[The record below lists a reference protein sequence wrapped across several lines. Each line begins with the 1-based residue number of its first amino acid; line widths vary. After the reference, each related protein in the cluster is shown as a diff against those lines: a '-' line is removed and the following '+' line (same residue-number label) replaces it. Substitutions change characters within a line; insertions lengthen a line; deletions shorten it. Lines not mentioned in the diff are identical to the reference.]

1 MLRQNANKLVLC
13 CLLAVVLAVS
23 IVLPSVLNN
32 TNVAIADSSTTSY
45 YSGSYYNS
53 IDTSLRNTSLRG
65 ESLRGDK
72 FRKELA
78 ELITTTHTNYT
89 SYAGLANAY
98 KTTDA
103 VPNKSGYITWFYT
116 GTEVKFSG
124 FGGSGGQTNREH
136 VWPKDGGSAFSET
149 SECGSDAHHLRPT
162 ECNLN
167 STRGSKSFGEV
178 EQSTQNVVN
187 QNKSASYGDGTAD
200 SLCYTSGSFFYP
212 AAGYRGATA
221 RILMYVQTR
230 WGNKFNLQFVD
241 GAGHSKTIGDFKTLM
256 KWHLEELPTQ
266 EEINRNQAV
275 YEIQGNR
282 NPFIDHPE
290 YAAYIYSEAGSYYAN
305 NGTTMANEVN
315 ALLAN
320 NNPYGGQT
328 NVEPTKLTL
337 DDYSCTL
344 EVGQSRALTL
354 GVVPAN
360 GNKSVTWESK
370 NNSVATVDQNGKI
383 TAVSTGT
390 ATIAAVSNV
399 NAKVAAYCVVTVVKP
414 RSVVMVEVD
423 GAPTKT
429 VYNAGDKFDPTG
441 LTVTVLFDS
450 GDVETVP
457 LADCKWTDGNTLEET
472 LSAGTTTVKCSY
484 KGVTSD
490 DIVSG
495 ITVNK
500 VVAAQKTITITV
512 GSFGNAGYNWQ
523 NWTAGDVSG
532 FAYLYT
538 SGGKMQFNRK
548 KGTAYLYNET
558 ALSGGIKSITM
569 KGNGEWQLLTNNVAY
584 PQQTGYASGG
594 TDCGNLTLTASGVT
608 WTLDGSNEYFAL
620 NLISTGAA
628 YPTEIVI
635 TYGNAAEECEHVAG
649 EWETEKAAT
658 CAADGSRVQKC
669 TKCGTVLKRET
680 LPKVAHI
687 AGEWTE
693 TAQPTCSA
701 TGTKVQKCTQC
712 GTVLKTETVDKIA
725 HSLVHHE
732 AKAATCSAVGY
743 EAYDECE
750 NCDYTT
756 YREIARLAHTE
767 GEWQVTE
774 STCTTDGRRVQ
785 RCSVCNEVLHSET
798 IAATGHAYGE
808 WTVRTEPTATT
819 DGLKERRC
827 EHCDD
832 VQTEVVPATGSD
844 KPDPIDPNPDKPGD
858 DKPDTDKP
866 GDDKNSGGMTIS
878 CNSVITSSAAILLA
892 AAVVP
897 VAIAVKRKRD

>member
-13 CLLAVVLAVS
+13 CMLAVVLAVS
-23 IVLPSVLNN
+23 VVLPSVTSNS
-32 TNVAIADSSTTSY
+32 NVAIADSSTTSY
-45 YSGSYYNS
+45 YSGNYYNS
-53 IDTSLRNTSLRG
+53 IDTSLR
-65 ESLRGDK
+65 GDD
-72 FRKELA
+72 FRDKLA
-78 ELITTTHTNYT
+78 NLITTTHTTYT
-89 SYAGLANAY
+89 VYNGGSSLALNNVFD
-98 KTTDA
+98 KTDKN
-103 VPNKSGYITWFYT
+103 PNGSGMVLFYT
-116 GTEVKFSG
+116 GTVVSSFSS
-124 FGGSGGQTNREH
+124 SGANREH
-136 VWPKDGGSAFSET
+136 VWPKNGGKAFSAE
-149 SECGSDAHHLRPT
+149 SECGSDAHHLRPCDQT
-162 ECNLN
+162 LN
-167 STRGSKSFGEV
+167 SSRGSLSYGEV
-178 EQSTQNVVN
+178 TDSVVKQGGST
-187 QNKSASYGDGTAD
+187 SYGN
-200 SLCYTSGSFFYP
+200 LCYRSGSFFYP
-212 AAGYRGATA
+212 GEGYRGATA

-256 KWHLEELPTQ
+256 KWHLEEPPTQ

-328 NVEPTKLTL
+328 NVEPIKLTL
-337 DDYSCTL
+337 DEYSCTL

-354 GVVPAN
+354 GVVPTN

-390 ATIAAVSNV
+390 ATIAAVSKV

-414 RSVVMVEVD
+414 RSVEMVEVD
-423 GAPTKT
+423 GTPTKT

-457 LADCKWTDGNTLEET
+457 LADCKWTDGNTLEEK

-490 DIVSG
+490 NIVSG

-500 VVAAQKTITITV
+500 VVAAQKTITITRSSFDAS
-512 GSFGNAGYNWQ
+512 GSYEWHG
-523 NWTAGDVSG
+523 WTADGISG
-532 FAYLYT
+532 VGFIYAGTKDCLQMNSGKDGETFINT
-538 SGGKMQFNRK
+538 SQ
-548 KGTAYLYNET
+548 LV
-558 ALSGGIKSITM
+558 GGIKSVTLKLNTNKT
-569 KGNGEWQLLTNNVAY
+569 KGNKQFTLFTSTKAFS
-584 PQQTGYASGG
+584 QTSSFDGSHGVQTTSGG
-594 TDCGNLTLTASGVT
+594 SVTWEINGDDTFFALQYTDSGVVYIESIT
-608 WTLDGSNEYFAL
+608 
-620 NLISTGAA
+620 
-628 YPTEIVI
+628 I

-649 EWETEKAAT
+649 EGKTEKAAT
-658 CAADGSRVQKC
+658 CAA
-669 TKCGTVLKRET
+669 
-680 LPKVAHI
+680 
-687 AGEWTE
+687 
-693 TAQPTCSA
+693 
-701 TGTKVQKCTQC
+701 
-712 GTVLKTETVDKIA
+712 
-725 HSLVHHE
+725 
-732 AKAATCSAVGY
+732 
-743 EAYDECE
+743 
-750 NCDYTT
+750 
-756 YREIARLAHTE
+756 
-767 GEWQVTE
+767 
-774 STCTTDGRRVQ
+774 DGRRVQ

-808 WTVRTEPTATT
+808 WTVRTEPTETT

-844 KPDPIDPNPDKPGD
+844 KPDPIDPNP

>member
-13 CLLAVVLAVS
+13 CMLAVVLAVS
-23 IVLPSVLNN
+23 VVLPSVTNSS
-32 TNVAIADSSTTSY
+32 NVAIADSSTTSY
-45 YSGSYYNS
+45 YSGNYYNS
-53 IDTSLRNTSLRG
+53 IDTSLR
-65 ESLRGDK
+65 GDD
-72 FRKELA
+72 FRDKLA
-78 ELITTTHTNYT
+78 NLITTTHTTYT
-89 SYAGLANAY
+89 VYNGGSSLALNNVFD
-98 KTTDA
+98 KTDKN
-103 VPNKSGYITWFYT
+103 PNGSGMVLFYT
-116 GTEVKFSG
+116 GTVVSSFSS
-124 FGGSGGQTNREH
+124 SGANREH
-136 VWPKDGGSAFSET
+136 VWPKNGGKAFSAE
-149 SECGSDAHHLRPT
+149 SECGSDAHHLRPCDQT
-162 ECNLN
+162 LN
-167 STRGSKSFGEV
+167 SSRGSLSYGEV
-178 EQSTQNVVN
+178 TDSVVKQGGST
-187 QNKSASYGDGTAD
+187 SYGN
-200 SLCYTSGSFFYP
+200 LCYRSGSFFYP
-212 AAGYRGATA
+212 GEGYRGATA

-241 GAGHSKTIGDFKTLM
+241 GAGHSKTIGDFRTLM

-337 DDYSCTL
+337 DEYSCTL

-390 ATIAAVSNV
+390 ATIAAVSKV
-399 NAKVAAYCVVTVVKP
+399 NANVAAYCVVTVVKP
-414 RSVVMVEVD
+414 RSVEMVEVD
-423 GAPTKT
+423 GTPTKT

-450 GDVETVP
+450 GDVEAVP

-490 DIVSG
+490 NIVSG

-500 VVAAQKTITITV
+500 VVAAQKTITITRSSFDAS
-512 GSFGNAGYNWQ
+512 GSYEWHG
-523 NWTAGDVSG
+523 WTADGISG
-532 FAYLYT
+532 VGFIYAGTKDCLQMNSGKGGETFINT
-538 SGGKMQFNRK
+538 SQ
-548 KGTAYLYNET
+548 LV
-558 ALSGGIKSITM
+558 GGIKSVTLKLNTSKT
-569 KGNGEWQLLTNNVAY
+569 KGNKQFTLFTSTKAFS
-584 PQQTGYASGG
+584 QTSSFDGSHGVQTTSGG
-594 TDCGNLTLTASGVT
+594 SVTWEINGDDTFFALQYTDSGVVYIESIT
-608 WTLDGSNEYFAL
+608 
-620 NLISTGAA
+620 
-628 YPTEIVI
+628 I

-658 CAADGSRVQKC
+658 CVAEGSRVQKC
-669 TKCGTVLKRET
+669 TKCGIVLKRET
-680 LPKVAHI
+680 LPKVAHV

-712 GTVLKTETVDKIA
+712 GMVLKTETVDKIA

-774 STCTTDGRRVQ
+774 STCTTDGSRVQ

-808 WTVRTEPTATT
+808 WTVRTEPTETT

-827 EHCDD
+827 QHCDD

-844 KPDPIDPNPDKPGD
+844 KPDPIDPNPDKP
-858 DKPDTDKP
+858 DTDKP
-866 GDDKNSGGMTIS
+866 GDNKNSGGMTIS

>member
-45 YSGSYYNS
+45 YSGSYYNG
-53 IDTSLRNTSLRG
+53 IDTSLR
-65 ESLRGDK
+65 GDD
-72 FRKELA
+72 FRDKLA
-78 ELITTTHTNYT
+78 NLITTTHTDYT
-89 SYAGLANAY
+89 SYAGLANAF

-337 DDYSCTL
+337 DEYSCTL

-383 TAVSTGT
+383 TAVSAGT

-399 NAKVAAYCVVTVVKP
+399 NANVAAYCVVTVVKP

-423 GAPTKT
+423 GTPTKT
-429 VYNAGDKFDPTG
+429 VYHAGDKFDPTG
-441 LTVTVLFDS
+441 LTVTALFDS
-450 GDVETVP
+450 GDVEAVP

-490 DIVSG
+490 NIVSG

-569 KGNGEWQLLTNNVAY
+569 KGDGEWQLLTNNVAY
-584 PQQTGYASGG
+584 PQKTGYASGG

-608 WTLDGSNEYFAL
+608 WKLDGNNEYFAL

-658 CAADGSRVQKC
+658 CVADGK
-669 TKCGTVLKRET
+669 
-680 LPKVAHI
+680 
-687 AGEWTE
+687 
-693 TAQPTCSA
+693 
-701 TGTKVQKCTQC
+701 
-712 GTVLKTETVDKIA
+712 
-725 HSLVHHE
+725 
-732 AKAATCSAVGY
+732 
-743 EAYDECE
+743 
-750 NCDYTT
+750 
-756 YREIARLAHTE
+756 
-767 GEWQVTE
+767 
-774 STCTTDGRRVQ
+774 RVQ

-808 WTVRTEPTATT
+808 WTVRTEPTETT

-844 KPDPIDPNPDKPGD
+844 KPDPIDPNP

>member
-13 CLLAVVLAVS
+13 CMLAVVLAVS
-23 IVLPSVLNN
+23 VVLPSVTNSS
-32 TNVAIADSSTTSY
+32 NVAIADSSTTAY
-45 YSGSYYNS
+45 YSGNYYNS
-53 IDTSLRNTSLRG
+53 IDTSLR
-65 ESLRGDK
+65 GDD
-72 FRKELA
+72 FRDKLA
-78 ELITTTHTNYT
+78 NLITTTHTDYT

-136 VWPKDGGSAFSET
+136 VWPKDGGSAFSAT

-337 DDYSCTL
+337 DEYSCTL

-390 ATIAAVSNV
+390 ATIAAVSKV
-399 NAKVAAYCVVTVVKP
+399 NANVAAYCVVTVVKP

-423 GAPTKT
+423 GTPTKT

-441 LTVTVLFDS
+441 LTVTALFDS

-490 DIVSG
+490 NIVSG

-569 KGNGEWQLLTNNVAY
+569 KGDGEWQLLTNNVAY
-584 PQQTGYASGG
+584 PQKTGYASGG

-658 CAADGSRVQKC
+658 C
-669 TKCGTVLKRET
+669 
-680 LPKVAHI
+680 VA
-687 AGEWTE
+687 
-693 TAQPTCSA
+693 
-701 TGTKVQKCTQC
+701 
-712 GTVLKTETVDKIA
+712 
-725 HSLVHHE
+725 
-732 AKAATCSAVGY
+732 
-743 EAYDECE
+743 
-750 NCDYTT
+750 
-756 YREIARLAHTE
+756 E
-767 GEWQVTE
+767 GK
-774 STCTTDGRRVQ
+774 RVQ

-808 WTVRTEPTATT
+808 WTVRTEPTETT

-827 EHCDD
+827 QHCDD
-832 VQTEVVPATGSD
+832 VQTEVVPATGSG
-844 KPDPIDPNPDKPGD
+844 KPDTIDPNPG
-858 DKPDTDKP
+858 KPDTDKP

>member
-23 IVLPSVLNN
+23 VVLPSV
-32 TNVAIADSSTTSY
+32 TNSSNLAIADSSTTSY
-45 YSGSYYNS
+45 YSGNYYNS
-53 IDTSLRNTSLRG
+53 IDTSLR
-65 ESLRGDK
+65 GDD
-72 FRKELA
+72 FRDKLA
-78 ELITTTHTNYT
+78 NLITTTHTDYT

-124 FGGSGGQTNREH
+124 FGGKGGQTNREH

-337 DDYSCTL
+337 DEYSCTL

-390 ATIAAVSNV
+390 ATIAAVSKV
-399 NAKVAAYCVVTVVKP
+399 NANVAAYCVVTVVKP

-423 GAPTKT
+423 GTPTKT

-450 GDVETVP
+450 GDVEAVP

-569 KGNGEWQLLTNNVAY
+569 KGDGEWQLLTNNVAY
-584 PQQTGYASGG
+584 PQKTGYASGG
-594 TDCGNLTLTASGVT
+594 TDCGNLTLTVSGVT

-658 CAADGSRVQKC
+658 CVADGK
-669 TKCGTVLKRET
+669 
-680 LPKVAHI
+680 
-687 AGEWTE
+687 
-693 TAQPTCSA
+693 
-701 TGTKVQKCTQC
+701 
-712 GTVLKTETVDKIA
+712 
-725 HSLVHHE
+725 
-732 AKAATCSAVGY
+732 
-743 EAYDECE
+743 
-750 NCDYTT
+750 
-756 YREIARLAHTE
+756 
-767 GEWQVTE
+767 
-774 STCTTDGRRVQ
+774 RVQ

-808 WTVRTEPTATT
+808 WTVRTEPTETT

-832 VQTEVVPATGSD
+832 VQTEVIPATGSD
-844 KPDPIDPNPDKPGD
+844 KPDPIDPNP

>member
-23 IVLPSVLNN
+23 VVLPSVLNN

-45 YSGSYYNS
+45 YSGNYYNS
-53 IDTSLRNTSLRG
+53 IDTSLR
-65 ESLRGDK
+65 GDD
-72 FRKELA
+72 FRDKLA
-78 ELITTTHTNYT
+78 NLITTTHTTYT
-89 SYAGLANAY
+89 VYNGGSNLALNNVFD
-98 KTTDA
+98 KTDKN
-103 VPNKSGYITWFYT
+103 PNGSGMVLFYT
-116 GTEVKFSG
+116 GTVVSSFSS
-124 FGGSGGQTNREH
+124 SGANREH
-136 VWPKDGGSAFSET
+136 VWPKNGGKAFSAE
-149 SECGSDAHHLRPT
+149 SECGSDAHHLRPCDQT
-162 ECNLN
+162 LN
-167 STRGSKSFGEV
+167 SSRGSLSYGEV
-178 EQSTQNVVN
+178 TDSVVKQGGST
-187 QNKSASYGDGTAD
+187 SYGN
-200 SLCYTSGSFFYP
+200 LCYRSDSFFYP
-212 AAGYRGATA
+212 GEGYRGATA

-337 DDYSCTL
+337 DAYSCTL

-370 NNSVATVDQNGKI
+370 NSSVATVDQNGKI
-383 TAVSTGT
+383 TAVGTGT
-390 ATIAAVSNV
+390 ATIAAVSKV
-399 NAKVAAYCVVTVVKP
+399 NAKVAAYCVVTVVKS
-414 RSVVMVEVD
+414 RSVEMVEVD
-423 GAPTKT
+423 GTPTKT

-450 GDVETVP
+450 GDVENVP
-457 LADCKWTDGNTLEET
+457 LADCKWLDGNTLEET

-484 KGVTSD
+484 KGVTSGN
-490 DIVSG
+490 IVSG
-495 ITVNK
+495 ITVKK
-500 VVAAQKTITITV
+500 VVAAQKTITITRSSFDAS
-512 GSFGNAGYNWQ
+512 GSYAWHD
-523 NWTAGDVSG
+523 WTADGISG
-532 FAYLYT
+532 VGFIYAGTKDCLQMNSGKDGETFINT
-538 SGGKMQFNRK
+538 SQ
-548 KGTAYLYNET
+548 LV
-558 ALSGGIKSITM
+558 GGIKSVTLKLNTSKT
-569 KGNGEWQLLTNNVAY
+569 KGNKQFTLFTSTKAFSKTSSFDGSRGA
-584 PQQTGYASGG
+584 QTTSGG
-594 TDCGNLTLTASGVT
+594 SVT
-608 WTLDGSNEYFAL
+608 WEINSDDTFFAL
-620 NLISTGAA
+620 QYTDSNVVYIESIT
-628 YPTEIVI
+628 I

-649 EWETEKAAT
+649 EWETENAAT
-658 CAADGSRVQKC
+658 CAAEGSRVQKC
-669 TKCGTVLKRET
+669 TKCGIVLKREI
-680 LPKVAHI
+680 LSKVAHI

-750 NCDYTT
+750 NCNYTT

-774 STCTTDGRRVQ
+774 ATCTTDGSRVQ

-808 WTVRTEPTATT
+808 WTVRTEPTETT

-832 VQTEVVPATGSD
+832 VQAEVIPATGGD
-844 KPDPIDPNPDKPGD
+844 KPDPIDPNPDKPG
-858 DKPDTDKP
+858 TDKP
-866 GDDKNSGGMTIS
+866 SDDKNSGGLTIS

>member
-1 MLRQNANKLVLC
+1 M
-13 CLLAVVLAVS
+13 LAVVLAVS
-23 IVLPSVLNN
+23 VVLPSVTNSS
-32 TNVAIADSSTTSY
+32 NVAIADSSTTAY
-45 YSGSYYNS
+45 YSGNYYNS
-53 IDTSLRNTSLRG
+53 IDTSLR
-65 ESLRGDK
+65 GDD
-72 FRKELA
+72 FRDKLA
-78 ELITTTHTNYT
+78 NLITTTHTNYT

-124 FGGSGGQTNREH
+124 FGGKGGQTNREH

-328 NVEPTKLTL
+328 NVDPTKLTL
-337 DDYSCTL
+337 DEYSCTL
-344 EVGQSRALTL
+344 EVGQSRTLTL

-399 NAKVAAYCVVTVVKP
+399 NANVAAYCVVTVVKP

-423 GAPTKT
+423 GTPTKT

-450 GDVETVP
+450 GDVEAVP

-569 KGNGEWQLLTNNVAY
+569 KGDGEWQLLTNNVAY
-584 PQQTGYASGG
+584 PQKTGYASGG
-594 TDCGNLTLTASGVT
+594 TDCGNLTLTVSGVT
-608 WTLDGSNEYFAL
+608 WKLDGSNEYFAL

-658 CAADGSRVQKC
+658 CVADGK
-669 TKCGTVLKRET
+669 
-680 LPKVAHI
+680 
-687 AGEWTE
+687 
-693 TAQPTCSA
+693 
-701 TGTKVQKCTQC
+701 
-712 GTVLKTETVDKIA
+712 
-725 HSLVHHE
+725 
-732 AKAATCSAVGY
+732 
-743 EAYDECE
+743 
-750 NCDYTT
+750 
-756 YREIARLAHTE
+756 
-767 GEWQVTE
+767 
-774 STCTTDGRRVQ
+774 RVQ

-808 WTVRTEPTATT
+808 WTVRTEPTETT

-844 KPDPIDPNPDKPGD
+844 KPDPIDPNP

>member
-13 CLLAVVLAVS
+13 CMLAVVLAVS
-23 IVLPSVLNN
+23 VVLPSVTNSS
-32 TNVAIADSSTTSY
+32 NVAIADSSTTSY
-45 YSGSYYNS
+45 YSGNYYNS
-53 IDTSLRNTSLRG
+53 IDTSLR
-65 ESLRGDK
+65 GDD
-72 FRKELA
+72 FRDKLA
-78 ELITTTHTNYT
+78 NLITTTHTNYT
-89 SYAGLANAY
+89 SYAVLANAY

-136 VWPKDGGSAFSET
+136 VWPKDGGNAFPET

-337 DDYSCTL
+337 DEYSCTL

-399 NAKVAAYCVVTVVKP
+399 NANVAAYCVVTVVKP

-423 GAPTKT
+423 GMPTKT

-457 LADCKWTDGNTLEET
+457 IADCKWTDGNTLEET

-484 KGVTSD
+484 KGVNSD

-680 LPKVAHI
+680 LPKVAHV

-774 STCTTDGRRVQ
+774 STCTTDGSRVQ

-808 WTVRTEPTATT
+808 WTVRTEPTETT

-832 VQTEVVPATGSD
+832 VQAEVVPATGSN
-844 KPDPIDPNPDKPGD
+844 KPDPIDPNP

-878 CNSVITSSAAILLA
+878 CNSVITSSAVILLA

>member
-13 CLLAVVLAVS
+13 CMLAVVLAVS
-23 IVLPSVLNN
+23 VVLPSVTNSS
-32 TNVAIADSSTTSY
+32 NVAIADSSTTAY
-45 YSGSYYNS
+45 YSGNYYNS
-53 IDTSLRNTSLRG
+53 IDTSLR
-65 ESLRGDK
+65 GDD
-72 FRKELA
+72 FRDKLA
-78 ELITTTHTNYT
+78 NLITTTHTNYT

-136 VWPKDGGSAFSET
+136 VWPKDGGSAFSAT

-337 DDYSCTL
+337 DAYSCTL

-370 NNSVATVDQNGKI
+370 DRSVATVDQNGKI

-390 ATIAAVSNV
+390 ATIAAVSKV

-423 GAPTKT
+423 GTPTKT
-429 VYNAGDKFDPTG
+429 VYNAGNKFDPTG

-450 GDVETVP
+450 GDVENVP
-457 LADCKWTDGNTLEET
+457 LADCKWLDGNTLEET

-490 DIVSG
+490 NIVGG
-495 ITVNK
+495 ITVKK

-512 GSFGNAGYNWQ
+512 GSFGKAGYNWQ

-538 SGGKMQFNRK
+538 IDGKMQFNRK

-569 KGNGEWQLLTNNVAY
+569 KGDGEWQLLTNNVAY
-584 PQQTGYASGG
+584 PQKTGYASGG

-608 WTLDGSNEYFAL
+608 WKLDGNNEYFAL

-658 CAADGSRVQKC
+658 C
-669 TKCGTVLKRET
+669 
-680 LPKVAHI
+680 VA
-687 AGEWTE
+687 
-693 TAQPTCSA
+693 
-701 TGTKVQKCTQC
+701 
-712 GTVLKTETVDKIA
+712 
-725 HSLVHHE
+725 
-732 AKAATCSAVGY
+732 
-743 EAYDECE
+743 
-750 NCDYTT
+750 
-756 YREIARLAHTE
+756 
-767 GEWQVTE
+767 
-774 STCTTDGRRVQ
+774 DGRRVQ

-808 WTVRTEPTATT
+808 WTVRTEPTETT

-844 KPDPIDPNPDKPGD
+844 KPDPIDPNPDKPS
-858 DKPDTDKP
+858 
-866 GDDKNSGGMTIS
+866 DDKNSGGITVS
-878 CNSVITSSAAILLA
+878 CNSVITSYAAILLA

>member
-1 MLRQNANKLVLC
+1 M
-13 CLLAVVLAVS
+13 
-23 IVLPSVLNN
+23 
-32 TNVAIADSSTTSY
+32 AIADSSTTSY

-53 IDTSLRNTSLRG
+53 IDTSLR
-65 ESLRGDK
+65 GDD
-72 FRKELA
+72 FRDKLA
-78 ELITTTHTNYT
+78 NLITTTHTDYT

-337 DDYSCTL
+337 DEYSCTL

-390 ATIAAVSNV
+390 ATIAAVSKV
-399 NAKVAAYCVVTVVKP
+399 NANVAAYCVVTVVKP

-423 GAPTKT
+423 GTPTKT

-450 GDVETVP
+450 GDVEAVP
-457 LADCKWTDGNTLEET
+457 LADCKWTDGNTLEEK

-569 KGNGEWQLLTNNVAY
+569 KGDGEWQLLTNNVAY
-584 PQQTGYASGG
+584 PQKTGYASGG
-594 TDCGNLTLTASGVT
+594 TDCGNLTLTVSGVT
-608 WTLDGSNEYFAL
+608 WKLDGSNEYFAL

-658 CAADGSRVQKC
+658 CVADGK
-669 TKCGTVLKRET
+669 
-680 LPKVAHI
+680 
-687 AGEWTE
+687 
-693 TAQPTCSA
+693 
-701 TGTKVQKCTQC
+701 
-712 GTVLKTETVDKIA
+712 
-725 HSLVHHE
+725 
-732 AKAATCSAVGY
+732 
-743 EAYDECE
+743 
-750 NCDYTT
+750 
-756 YREIARLAHTE
+756 
-767 GEWQVTE
+767 
-774 STCTTDGRRVQ
+774 RVQ

-808 WTVRTEPTATT
+808 WTVRTEPTETT

-844 KPDPIDPNPDKPGD
+844 KPDPIDPNP

>member
-32 TNVAIADSSTTSY
+32 TNVAIADSSTTAY

-305 NGTTMANEVN
+305 NGTTMASEVN

-337 DDYSCTL
+337 DEYSCTL

-390 ATIAAVSNV
+390 ATIAAVSKV
-399 NAKVAAYCVVTVVKP
+399 NANVAAYCVVTVVKP

-423 GAPTKT
+423 GTPTKT

-450 GDVETVP
+450 GDVEAVP

-484 KGVTSD
+484 KGVISD
-490 DIVSG
+490 NIVRG

-569 KGNGEWQLLTNNVAY
+569 KGDGEWQLLTNNVAY
-584 PQQTGYASGG
+584 PQKTGYASGG

-649 EWETEKAAT
+649 EWKTEKAAT
-658 CAADGSRVQKC
+658 CVADGSRVQKC
-669 TKCGTVLKRET
+669 TKCGTVLKREI

-712 GTVLKTETVDKIA
+712 GMVLKTETVDKIA

-808 WTVRTEPTATT
+808 WTVRTEPTETT

-844 KPDPIDPNPDKPGD
+844 KPDPIDPNP

>member
-23 IVLPSVLNN
+23 VVLASVISNS
-32 TNVAIADSSTTSY
+32 NVAIADSSTTSY
-45 YSGSYYNS
+45 YSGNYYNS
-53 IDTSLRNTSLRG
+53 IDRSLRDMSLRG

-78 ELITTTHTNYT
+78 ELITTTHTKYT
-89 SYAGLANAY
+89 VYNGDSDLSLNNVFD
-98 KTTDA
+98 KTDKN
-103 VPNKSGYITWFYT
+103 PNGSGMVLFYT
-116 GTEVKFSG
+116 GTVVSSFSS
-124 FGGSGGQTNREH
+124 SGANREH
-136 VWPKDGGSAFSET
+136 VWPKNGGKAFSAK
-149 SECGSDAHHLRPT
+149 SECGSDAHHLRPCDQT
-162 ECNLN
+162 LN
-167 STRGSKSFGEV
+167 SSRGSLSYGEV
-178 EQSTQNVVN
+178 TDSVVKQGGST
-187 QNKSASYGDGTAD
+187 SYGN
-200 SLCYTSGSFFYP
+200 LCYRSDSFFYP
-212 AAGYRGATA
+212 GKGYRGATA

-256 KWHLEELPTQ
+256 KWHLEEPPTQ

-337 DDYSCTL
+337 DEYSCTL

-423 GAPTKT
+423 GTPTKT

-472 LSAGTTTVKCSY
+472 LSAGTTSVKCSY

-500 VVAAQKTITITV
+500 VVAAQKTITITRSSFDAS
-512 GSFGNAGYNWQ
+512 GSYEWHG
-523 NWTAGDVSG
+523 WTADGISG
-532 FAYLYT
+532 VGFIYAGTKDCLQMNSGKGGETFINT
-538 SGGKMQFNRK
+538 SQ
-548 KGTAYLYNET
+548 LV
-558 ALSGGIKSITM
+558 GGIKSVTLKLNTSKT
-569 KGNGEWQLLTNNVAY
+569 KGNKQFTLFTSTKAFS
-584 PQQTGYASGG
+584 QTSSFDGSHGAKTTSGG
-594 TDCGNLTLTASGVT
+594 SVTWEINGDDTFFALQYTDSGVVYIESIT
-608 WTLDGSNEYFAL
+608 
-620 NLISTGAA
+620 
-628 YPTEIVI
+628 I

-649 EWETEKAAT
+649 EWKTEKAAT
-658 CAADGSRVQKC
+658 C
-669 TKCGTVLKRET
+669 
-680 LPKVAHI
+680 VA
-687 AGEWTE
+687 
-693 TAQPTCSA
+693 
-701 TGTKVQKCTQC
+701 
-712 GTVLKTETVDKIA
+712 
-725 HSLVHHE
+725 
-732 AKAATCSAVGY
+732 
-743 EAYDECE
+743 
-750 NCDYTT
+750 
-756 YREIARLAHTE
+756 
-767 GEWQVTE
+767 
-774 STCTTDGRRVQ
+774 DGRRVQ

-808 WTVRTEPTATT
+808 WTVRTEPTETT

-827 EHCDD
+827 QHCDD

-844 KPDPIDPNPDKPGD
+844 KPDPIDPNP

>member
-53 IDTSLRNTSLRG
+53 IDTSLR
-65 ESLRGDK
+65 GDD
-72 FRKELA
+72 FRDKLA
-78 ELITTTHTNYT
+78 NLITTTHTDYT

-337 DDYSCTL
+337 DEYSCTL

-383 TAVSTGT
+383 TAVSAGT
-390 ATIAAVSNV
+390 ATIAAVSKV
-399 NAKVAAYCVVTVVKP
+399 NANVAAYCVVTVVKP

-423 GAPTKT
+423 GTPTKT

-490 DIVSG
+490 NIVSG

-558 ALSGGIKSITM
+558 TLSGGIKSITM
-569 KGNGEWQLLTNNVAY
+569 KGDGEWQLLTNNVAY
-584 PQQTGYASGG
+584 PQKTGYASGG

-649 EWETEKAAT
+649 EWKTEKAAT
-658 CAADGSRVQKC
+658 CVADGK
-669 TKCGTVLKRET
+669 
-680 LPKVAHI
+680 
-687 AGEWTE
+687 
-693 TAQPTCSA
+693 
-701 TGTKVQKCTQC
+701 
-712 GTVLKTETVDKIA
+712 
-725 HSLVHHE
+725 
-732 AKAATCSAVGY
+732 
-743 EAYDECE
+743 
-750 NCDYTT
+750 
-756 YREIARLAHTE
+756 
-767 GEWQVTE
+767 
-774 STCTTDGRRVQ
+774 RVQ

-808 WTVRTEPTATT
+808 WTVRTEPTETT

-832 VQTEVVPATGSD
+832 VQTEVIPATGSD
-844 KPDPIDPNPDKPGD
+844 KPDPIDPNP

>member
-23 IVLPSVLNN
+23 VVLPSVTNSS
-32 TNVAIADSSTTSY
+32 NVAIADSSTTSY
-45 YSGSYYNS
+45 YSGNYYNS
-53 IDTSLRNTSLRG
+53 IDTSLR
-65 ESLRGDK
+65 GDD
-72 FRKELA
+72 FRDKLA
-78 ELITTTHTNYT
+78 NLITTTHTNYT

-136 VWPKDGGSAFSET
+136 VWPKDGGSAFSAT

-337 DDYSCTL
+337 DEYSCTL

-390 ATIAAVSNV
+390 ATIAAVSKV
-399 NAKVAAYCVVTVVKP
+399 NANVAAYCVVTVVKP

-423 GAPTKT
+423 GTPTKT

-441 LTVTVLFDS
+441 LTVTALFDS
-450 GDVETVP
+450 GDVENVP

-472 LSAGTTTVKCSY
+472 LSAGTTSVKCSY

-490 DIVSG
+490 NIVSG

-584 PQQTGYASGG
+584 PQKTGYASGG

-658 CAADGSRVQKC
+658 C
-669 TKCGTVLKRET
+669 
-680 LPKVAHI
+680 VA
-687 AGEWTE
+687 
-693 TAQPTCSA
+693 
-701 TGTKVQKCTQC
+701 
-712 GTVLKTETVDKIA
+712 
-725 HSLVHHE
+725 
-732 AKAATCSAVGY
+732 
-743 EAYDECE
+743 
-750 NCDYTT
+750 
-756 YREIARLAHTE
+756 E
-767 GEWQVTE
+767 GK
-774 STCTTDGRRVQ
+774 RVQ

-808 WTVRTEPTATT
+808 WTVRTEPTETT

>member
-13 CLLAVVLAVS
+13 CMLAVVLAVS
-23 IVLPSVLNN
+23 VVLPSVTNSS
-32 TNVAIADSSTTSY
+32 NVAIADSSTTAY
-45 YSGSYYNS
+45 YSGNYYNS
-53 IDTSLRNTSLRG
+53 IDTSLR
-65 ESLRGDK
+65 GDD
-72 FRKELA
+72 FRDKLA
-78 ELITTTHTNYT
+78 NLITTTHTTYT
-89 SYAGLANAY
+89 VYNGGSSLALNNVFD
-98 KTTDA
+98 KTDKN
-103 VPNKSGYITWFYT
+103 PNGSGMVLFYT
-116 GTEVKFSG
+116 GTVVSSFSS
-124 FGGSGGQTNREH
+124 SGANREH
-136 VWPKDGGSAFSET
+136 VWPKNGGKAFSAE
-149 SECGSDAHHLRPT
+149 SECGSDAHHLRPCDQT
-162 ECNLN
+162 LN
-167 STRGSKSFGEV
+167 SSRGSLSYGEV
-178 EQSTQNVVN
+178 TDSVVKQGGST
-187 QNKSASYGDGTAD
+187 SYGN
-200 SLCYTSGSFFYP
+200 LCYRSDSFFYP
-212 AAGYRGATA
+212 GEGYRGATA

-337 DDYSCTL
+337 DEYSCTL

-390 ATIAAVSNV
+390 ATIAAVSKV
-399 NAKVAAYCVVTVVKP
+399 NANVAAYCVVTVVKP

-423 GAPTKT
+423 GTPTKT

-450 GDVETVP
+450 GDVEAVP

-500 VVAAQKTITITV
+500 VVTAQKTITITRSSFDAS
-512 GSFGNAGYNWQ
+512 GSYEWHG
-523 NWTAGDVSG
+523 WTADGISG
-532 FAYLYT
+532 VGFIYAGTKDCLQMNSGKGGETFINT
-538 SGGKMQFNRK
+538 SQ
-548 KGTAYLYNET
+548 LV
-558 ALSGGIKSITM
+558 GGIKSVTLKLNTSKT
-569 KGNGEWQLLTNNVAY
+569 KGNKQFTLFTSTKAFS
-584 PQQTGYASGG
+584 QTSSFDGSRGVQTTSGG
-594 TDCGNLTLTASGVT
+594 SVTWEINGDDTFFALQYTDSGVVYIESIT
-608 WTLDGSNEYFAL
+608 
-620 NLISTGAA
+620 
-628 YPTEIVI
+628 I

-658 CAADGSRVQKC
+658 CAA
-669 TKCGTVLKRET
+669 
-680 LPKVAHI
+680 
-687 AGEWTE
+687 
-693 TAQPTCSA
+693 
-701 TGTKVQKCTQC
+701 
-712 GTVLKTETVDKIA
+712 
-725 HSLVHHE
+725 
-732 AKAATCSAVGY
+732 
-743 EAYDECE
+743 
-750 NCDYTT
+750 
-756 YREIARLAHTE
+756 E
-767 GEWQVTE
+767 GK
-774 STCTTDGRRVQ
+774 RVQ

-808 WTVRTEPTATT
+808 WTVRTEPTETT

-827 EHCDD
+827 QHCDD

-844 KPDPIDPNPDKPGD
+844 KPDPIDPNPDKP
-858 DKPDTDKP
+858 DTDKP

-878 CNSVITSSAAILLA
+878 CNAVITSSAAILLA

>member
-13 CLLAVVLAVS
+13 CMLAVVLAVS
-23 IVLPSVLNN
+23 VVLPSVTNSS
-32 TNVAIADSSTTSY
+32 NVAIADSSTTAY
-45 YSGSYYNS
+45 YSGNYYNS
-53 IDTSLRNTSLRG
+53 IDTSLR
-65 ESLRGDK
+65 GDD
-72 FRKELA
+72 FRDKLA
-78 ELITTTHTNYT
+78 NLITTTHTDYT

-136 VWPKDGGSAFSET
+136 VWPKDGGSAFSAT

-337 DDYSCTL
+337 DEYSCTL

-399 NAKVAAYCVVTVVKP
+399 NANVAAYCVVTVVKP

-423 GAPTKT
+423 GTPTKT

-490 DIVSG
+490 NIVSG

-569 KGNGEWQLLTNNVAY
+569 KGDGEWQLLTNNVAY
-584 PQQTGYASGG
+584 PQKTGYASGG

-649 EWETEKAAT
+649 EWKTEKAAT
-658 CAADGSRVQKC
+658 CAADGK
-669 TKCGTVLKRET
+669 
-680 LPKVAHI
+680 
-687 AGEWTE
+687 
-693 TAQPTCSA
+693 
-701 TGTKVQKCTQC
+701 
-712 GTVLKTETVDKIA
+712 
-725 HSLVHHE
+725 
-732 AKAATCSAVGY
+732 
-743 EAYDECE
+743 
-750 NCDYTT
+750 
-756 YREIARLAHTE
+756 
-767 GEWQVTE
+767 
-774 STCTTDGRRVQ
+774 RVQ

-808 WTVRTEPTATT
+808 WTVRTEPTETT

-844 KPDPIDPNPDKPGD
+844 KPDPIDPNP

>member
-23 IVLPSVLNN
+23 VVLPSVINSS
-32 TNVAIADSSTTSY
+32 NVAIADSSTTSY
-45 YSGSYYNS
+45 YSGNYYNS
-53 IDTSLRNTSLRG
+53 IDRSLRYTSLRG

-78 ELITTTHTNYT
+78 ELITTTHTKYT
-89 SYAGLANAY
+89 VYNGDSDLSLNNVFD
-98 KTTDA
+98 KTDKN
-103 VPNKSGYITWFYT
+103 PNGSGMVLFYT
-116 GTEVKFSG
+116 GTVVSSFSS
-124 FGGSGGQTNREH
+124 SGANREH
-136 VWPKDGGSAFSET
+136 VWPKNGGKAFSAK
-149 SECGSDAHHLRPT
+149 SECGSDAHHLRPCDQT
-162 ECNLN
+162 LN
-167 STRGSKSFGEV
+167 SSRGSLSYGEV
-178 EQSTQNVVN
+178 TDSVVKQGGST
-187 QNKSASYGDGTAD
+187 SYGN
-200 SLCYTSGSFFYP
+200 LCYRSDSFFYP
-212 AAGYRGATA
+212 GEGYRGATA

-230 WGNKFNLQFVD
+230 WGNEFNLQFVD

-256 KWHLEELPTQ
+256 KWHLEEPPTQ

-305 NGTTMANEVN
+305 NGATMANEVN

-337 DDYSCTL
+337 DAYSCTL

-354 GVVPAN
+354 GVVPVN

-370 NNSVATVDQNGKI
+370 DRNVATVDQNGKI
-383 TAVSTGT
+383 TAVGTGT
-390 ATIAAVSNV
+390 ATIAAVSKV

-414 RSVVMVEVD
+414 RSVEMVEVD
-423 GAPTKT
+423 GTPTKT

-490 DIVSG
+490 NIVGG

-500 VVAAQKTITITV
+500 VVAAQRTITITRSSFDAS
-512 GSFGNAGYNWQ
+512 GSYEWHG
-523 NWTAGDVSG
+523 WTADGISG
-532 FAYLYT
+532 VGFIYAGTKDCLQMNSGKGGETFINT
-538 SGGKMQFNRK
+538 SQ
-548 KGTAYLYNET
+548 LV
-558 ALSGGIKSITM
+558 GGIKSVTLKLNTSKT
-569 KGNGEWQLLTNNVAY
+569 KGNKQFTLFTSTKAFS
-584 PQQTGYASGG
+584 QTSSFDGSHGVQTTSGG
-594 TDCGNLTLTASGVT
+594 SVTWEINGDDTFFALQYTDSGVVYIESIT
-608 WTLDGSNEYFAL
+608 
-620 NLISTGAA
+620 
-628 YPTEIVI
+628 I

-649 EWETEKAAT
+649 EWKTEKAAT
-658 CAADGSRVQKC
+658 CVADGS
-669 TKCGTVLKRET
+669 
-680 LPKVAHI
+680 
-687 AGEWTE
+687 
-693 TAQPTCSA
+693 
-701 TGTKVQKCTQC
+701 
-712 GTVLKTETVDKIA
+712 
-725 HSLVHHE
+725 
-732 AKAATCSAVGY
+732 
-743 EAYDECE
+743 
-750 NCDYTT
+750 
-756 YREIARLAHTE
+756 
-767 GEWQVTE
+767 
-774 STCTTDGRRVQ
+774 RVQ

-808 WTVRTEPTATT
+808 WKVLTEPTETT

-832 VQTEVVPATGSD
+832 VQAEVVPATGSD
-844 KPDPIDPNPDKPGD
+844 KPG
-858 DKPDTDKP
+858 TDKP
-866 GDDKNSGGMTIS
+866 SDDKNSGGMTIS
-878 CNSVITSSAAILLA
+878 CNAVISSSAAILLA

>member
-13 CLLAVVLAVS
+13 CMLAVVLAVS
-23 IVLPSVLNN
+23 VVLPSVTNSS
-32 TNVAIADSSTTSY
+32 NVAIADSSTTAY
-45 YSGSYYNS
+45 YSGNYYNS
-53 IDTSLRNTSLRG
+53 IDTSLR
-65 ESLRGDK
+65 GDD
-72 FRKELA
+72 FRDKLA
-78 ELITTTHTNYT
+78 NLITTTHTDYT

-124 FGGSGGQTNREH
+124 FGGKGGQTNREH

-149 SECGSDAHHLRPT
+149 SECGSDAHHLRPCDQT
-162 ECNLN
+162 LN
-167 STRGSKSFGEV
+167 SSRGSLSYGEV
-178 EQSTQNVVN
+178 TDSVVKQGGST
-187 QNKSASYGDGTAD
+187 SYGN
-200 SLCYTSGSFFYP
+200 LCYRSDSFFYP
-212 AAGYRGATA
+212 GKGYRGATA

-337 DDYSCTL
+337 DAYSCTL

-370 NNSVATVDQNGKI
+370 NSSVATVDQNGKI
-383 TAVSTGT
+383 TAVGTGT
-390 ATIAAVSNV
+390 ATIAAVSKV

-423 GAPTKT
+423 GTPTKT

-490 DIVSG
+490 NIVSG

-649 EWETEKAAT
+649 EWKTEKAAT
-658 CAADGSRVQKC
+658 CVAEGS
-669 TKCGTVLKRET
+669 
-680 LPKVAHI
+680 
-687 AGEWTE
+687 
-693 TAQPTCSA
+693 
-701 TGTKVQKCTQC
+701 
-712 GTVLKTETVDKIA
+712 
-725 HSLVHHE
+725 
-732 AKAATCSAVGY
+732 
-743 EAYDECE
+743 
-750 NCDYTT
+750 
-756 YREIARLAHTE
+756 
-767 GEWQVTE
+767 
-774 STCTTDGRRVQ
+774 RVQ

-827 EHCDD
+827 QHCDD

-844 KPDPIDPNPDKPGD
+844 KPDPIDPNPDKPS
-858 DKPDTDKP
+858 
-866 GDDKNSGGMTIS
+866 DDKNSGGMTIS

>member
-13 CLLAVVLAVS
+13 CMLAVVLAVS
-23 IVLPSVLNN
+23 VVLPSVTNSS
-32 TNVAIADSSTTSY
+32 NVAIADSSTTAY
-45 YSGSYYNS
+45 YSGNYYNS
-53 IDTSLRNTSLRG
+53 IDTSLR
-65 ESLRGDK
+65 GDD
-72 FRKELA
+72 FRDKLA
-78 ELITTTHTNYT
+78 NLITTTHTNYT

-124 FGGSGGQTNREH
+124 FGGKGGQTNREH
-136 VWPKDGGSAFSET
+136 VWPKDGGSAFSAT

-241 GAGHSKTIGDFKTLM
+241 GVGHSKTIGDFKTLM

-337 DDYSCTL
+337 DEYSCTL

-383 TAVSTGT
+383 TAVSIGT
-390 ATIAAVSNV
+390 ATIAAVSKV
-399 NAKVAAYCVVTVVKP
+399 NANVAAYCVVTVVKP

-423 GAPTKT
+423 GTPTKT

-441 LTVTVLFDS
+441 LTVTALFDS
-450 GDVETVP
+450 GDVEAVP

-472 LSAGTTTVKCSY
+472 LSAGTTSVKCSY

-569 KGNGEWQLLTNNVAY
+569 KGDGEWQLLTNNVAY

-594 TDCGNLTLTASGVT
+594 TDCGNLTLTVSGVT

-658 CAADGSRVQKC
+658 C
-669 TKCGTVLKRET
+669 
-680 LPKVAHI
+680 VA
-687 AGEWTE
+687 
-693 TAQPTCSA
+693 
-701 TGTKVQKCTQC
+701 
-712 GTVLKTETVDKIA
+712 
-725 HSLVHHE
+725 
-732 AKAATCSAVGY
+732 
-743 EAYDECE
+743 
-750 NCDYTT
+750 
-756 YREIARLAHTE
+756 
-767 GEWQVTE
+767 
-774 STCTTDGRRVQ
+774 DGRRVQ

-808 WTVRTEPTATT
+808 WTVRTEPTETT

-827 EHCDD
+827 QHCDD

-866 GDDKNSGGMTIS
+866 GDEKNSGGMTIS

>member
-23 IVLPSVLNN
+23 VVLPSVTSNS
-32 TNVAIADSSTTSY
+32 NVAIADSSTTAY
-45 YSGSYYNS
+45 YSGNYYNS
-53 IDTSLRNTSLRG
+53 IDTSLRNT
-65 ESLRGDK
+65 SLRGDK

-337 DDYSCTL
+337 DEYSCTL

-399 NAKVAAYCVVTVVKP
+399 NANVAAYCVVTVVKP

-423 GAPTKT
+423 GTPTKT

-450 GDVETVP
+450 GDVEAVP

-490 DIVSG
+490 NIVSG

-569 KGNGEWQLLTNNVAY
+569 KGDGEWQLLTNSVAY
-584 PQQTGYASGG
+584 PQKTGYASGG

-658 CAADGSRVQKC
+658 CAAEGSRVQKC

-774 STCTTDGRRVQ
+774 STCTTDGSRVQ

-808 WTVRTEPTATT
+808 WTVRTEPTETT

-827 EHCDD
+827 QHCDD

-844 KPDPIDPNPDKPGD
+844 KPDPIDPNPG
-858 DKPDTDKP
+858 KPDTDKP

-878 CNSVITSSAAILLA
+878 CNSVIISSAAILLA

>member
-13 CLLAVVLAVS
+13 CMLAVVLAVS
-23 IVLPSVLNN
+23 VVLPSVTNSS
-32 TNVAIADSSTTSY
+32 NVAIADSSTTSY
-45 YSGSYYNS
+45 YSGNYYNS
-53 IDTSLRNTSLRG
+53 IDTSLR
-65 ESLRGDK
+65 GDD
-72 FRKELA
+72 FRDKLA
-78 ELITTTHTNYT
+78 NLITTTHTNYT

-136 VWPKDGGSAFSET
+136 VWPKDGGSAFSAT

-315 ALLAN
+315 ALIAN

-337 DDYSCTL
+337 DEYSCTL

-390 ATIAAVSNV
+390 ATIAAVSKV
-399 NAKVAAYCVVTVVKP
+399 NANVAAYCVVTVVKP

-423 GAPTKT
+423 GTPTKT

-490 DIVSG
+490 NIVSG

-649 EWETEKAAT
+649 EWKTEKAAT
-658 CAADGSRVQKC
+658 C
-669 TKCGTVLKRET
+669 
-680 LPKVAHI
+680 VA
-687 AGEWTE
+687 E
-693 TAQPTCSA
+693 
-701 TGTKVQKCTQC
+701 
-712 GTVLKTETVDKIA
+712 
-725 HSLVHHE
+725 
-732 AKAATCSAVGY
+732 
-743 EAYDECE
+743 
-750 NCDYTT
+750 
-756 YREIARLAHTE
+756 
-767 GEWQVTE
+767 
-774 STCTTDGRRVQ
+774 GRRVQ

-808 WTVRTEPTATT
+808 WTVRTEPTETT

>member
-13 CLLAVVLAVS
+13 CMLAVVLAVS
-23 IVLPSVLNN
+23 VVLPSVTNSS
-32 TNVAIADSSTTSY
+32 NVAIADSSTTSY
-45 YSGSYYNS
+45 YSGNYYNS
-53 IDTSLRNTSLRG
+53 IDTSLR
-65 ESLRGDK
+65 GDD
-72 FRKELA
+72 FRDKLA
-78 ELITTTHTNYT
+78 NLITTTHTDYT

-124 FGGSGGQTNREH
+124 FGGKGGQTNREH
-136 VWPKDGGSAFSET
+136 VWPKDGGSAFSAT

-187 QNKSASYGDGTAD
+187 QNNSASYGDGTAD

-305 NGTTMANEVN
+305 NGTTMASEVN

-337 DDYSCTL
+337 DEYSCTL

-390 ATIAAVSNV
+390 ATIAAVSKV
-399 NAKVAAYCVVTVVKP
+399 NANVAAYCVVTVVKP
-414 RSVVMVEVD
+414 RSVVMVKVD
-423 GAPTKT
+423 GTPTKT

-450 GDVETVP
+450 GDVEAVP

-484 KGVTSD
+484 KGVTAD

-523 NWTAGDVSG
+523 NWTTGDVSG

-569 KGNGEWQLLTNNVAY
+569 KGDGEWQLLTNNVAY

-594 TDCGNLTLTASGVT
+594 TDCGNLTLTVSGVT

-658 CAADGSRVQKC
+658 CAAEGSRVQKC

-680 LPKVAHI
+680 LPKVAHV

-712 GTVLKTETVDKIA
+712 GTVLKTEPVDKIA

-732 AKAATCSAVGY
+732 AKAATCSAVGH

-774 STCTTDGRRVQ
+774 STCTTDGSRVQ

-808 WTVRTEPTATT
+808 WTVRTEPTETT

-844 KPDPIDPNPDKPGD
+844 KPDPIDPNPDKPS
-858 DKPDTDKP
+858 
-866 GDDKNSGGMTIS
+866 DDKNSGGITVS

>member
-13 CLLAVVLAVS
+13 CMLAVVLAVFV
-23 IVLPSVLNN
+23 VLPSVTNSS
-32 TNVAIADSSTTSY
+32 NVAIADSSTTSY
-45 YSGSYYNS
+45 YSGNYYNS
-53 IDTSLRNTSLRG
+53 IDTSLR
-65 ESLRGDK
+65 GDD
-72 FRKELA
+72 FRDKLA
-78 ELITTTHTNYT
+78 NLITTTHTTYT
-89 SYAGLANAY
+89 VYNGGSNLALNNVFD
-98 KTTDA
+98 KTDKN
-103 VPNKSGYITWFYT
+103 PNGSGMVLFYT
-116 GTEVKFSG
+116 GTVVSSFSS
-124 FGGSGGQTNREH
+124 SGANREH
-136 VWPKDGGSAFSET
+136 VWPKNGGKAFSAE
-149 SECGSDAHHLRPT
+149 SECGSDAHHLRPCDQT
-162 ECNLN
+162 LN
-167 STRGSKSFGEV
+167 SSRGSLSYGEV
-178 EQSTQNVVN
+178 TDSVVKQGGST
-187 QNKSASYGDGTAD
+187 SYGN
-200 SLCYTSGSFFYP
+200 LCYRSGSFFYP
-212 AAGYRGATA
+212 GEGYRGATA

-337 DDYSCTL
+337 DEYSCTL

-399 NAKVAAYCVVTVVKP
+399 NANVAAYCVVTVVKP

-423 GAPTKT
+423 GTPTKT

-490 DIVSG
+490 NIVSG

-500 VVAAQKTITITV
+500 VVAAQKTITITRSSFDASGSYEWHGWTTDGISGV
-512 GSFGNAGYNWQ
+512 GFIYAGTKDCLQMN
-523 NWTAGDVSG
+523 SG
-532 FAYLYT
+532 KDGETFINT
-538 SGGKMQFNRK
+538 SQ
-548 KGTAYLYNET
+548 LV
-558 ALSGGIKSITM
+558 GGIKSVTLKLNTSKT
-569 KGNGEWQLLTNNVAY
+569 KGNKQFTLFTSTKAFS
-584 PQQTGYASGG
+584 QTSSFDGSHGVQTTSGG
-594 TDCGNLTLTASGVT
+594 SVTWEINGDDTFFALQYTDSGVVYIESIT
-608 WTLDGSNEYFAL
+608 
-620 NLISTGAA
+620 
-628 YPTEIVI
+628 I

-658 CAADGSRVQKC
+658 CAA
-669 TKCGTVLKRET
+669 
-680 LPKVAHI
+680 
-687 AGEWTE
+687 
-693 TAQPTCSA
+693 
-701 TGTKVQKCTQC
+701 
-712 GTVLKTETVDKIA
+712 
-725 HSLVHHE
+725 
-732 AKAATCSAVGY
+732 
-743 EAYDECE
+743 
-750 NCDYTT
+750 
-756 YREIARLAHTE
+756 
-767 GEWQVTE
+767 
-774 STCTTDGRRVQ
+774 DGRRVQ

-808 WTVRTEPTATT
+808 WTVRTEPTETT

-827 EHCDD
+827 QHCDD

-844 KPDPIDPNPDKPGD
+844 KPDPIDPNP

>member
-1 MLRQNANKLVLC
+1 M
-13 CLLAVVLAVS
+13 LAVVLALSV
-23 IVLPSVLNN
+23 VLPSVTNSS
-32 TNVAIADSSTTSY
+32 NVAIADSSTTAY
-45 YSGSYYNS
+45 YSGNYYNS
-53 IDTSLRNTSLRG
+53 IDTSLR
-65 ESLRGDK
+65 GDD
-72 FRKELA
+72 FRDKLA
-78 ELITTTHTNYT
+78 NLITTTHANYT
-89 SYAGLANAY
+89 SYAGLANAF

-136 VWPKDGGSAFSET
+136 VWPKDGGSAFSAT

-337 DDYSCTL
+337 DEYSCTL

-390 ATIAAVSNV
+390 ATIAAVSKV
-399 NAKVAAYCVVTVVKP
+399 NANVAAYCVVTVVKP

-423 GAPTKT
+423 GTPTKT

-490 DIVSG
+490 NIVSG

-649 EWETEKAAT
+649 EWKTEKAAT
-658 CAADGSRVQKC
+658 C
-669 TKCGTVLKRET
+669 
-680 LPKVAHI
+680 VA
-687 AGEWTE
+687 E
-693 TAQPTCSA
+693 
-701 TGTKVQKCTQC
+701 
-712 GTVLKTETVDKIA
+712 
-725 HSLVHHE
+725 
-732 AKAATCSAVGY
+732 
-743 EAYDECE
+743 
-750 NCDYTT
+750 
-756 YREIARLAHTE
+756 
-767 GEWQVTE
+767 
-774 STCTTDGRRVQ
+774 GRRVQ

-808 WTVRTEPTATT
+808 WTVRTEPTETT

-827 EHCDD
+827 QHCDD

-844 KPDPIDPNPDKPGD
+844 KPDPIDPNP

>member
-13 CLLAVVLAVS
+13 CMLAVVLAVS
-23 IVLPSVLNN
+23 VVLPSVTNSS
-32 TNVAIADSSTTSY
+32 NVAIADSSTTAY
-45 YSGSYYNS
+45 YSGNYYNS
-53 IDTSLRNTSLRG
+53 IDTSLR
-65 ESLRGDK
+65 GDD
-72 FRKELA
+72 FRDKLA
-78 ELITTTHTNYT
+78 NLITTTHTNYT

-124 FGGSGGQTNREH
+124 FGGKGGQTNREH

-328 NVEPTKLTL
+328 NVDPTKLTL
-337 DDYSCTL
+337 DEYSCTL
-344 EVGQSRALTL
+344 EVGQSRTLTL

-399 NAKVAAYCVVTVVKP
+399 NANVAAYCVVTVVKP

-423 GAPTKT
+423 GTPTKT

-450 GDVETVP
+450 GDVEAVP

-569 KGNGEWQLLTNNVAY
+569 KGDGEWQLLTNNVAY
-584 PQQTGYASGG
+584 PQKTGYASGG
-594 TDCGNLTLTASGVT
+594 TDCGNLTLTVSGVT
-608 WTLDGSNEYFAL
+608 WKLDGSNEYFAL

-658 CAADGSRVQKC
+658 CVADGK
-669 TKCGTVLKRET
+669 
-680 LPKVAHI
+680 
-687 AGEWTE
+687 
-693 TAQPTCSA
+693 
-701 TGTKVQKCTQC
+701 
-712 GTVLKTETVDKIA
+712 
-725 HSLVHHE
+725 
-732 AKAATCSAVGY
+732 
-743 EAYDECE
+743 
-750 NCDYTT
+750 
-756 YREIARLAHTE
+756 
-767 GEWQVTE
+767 
-774 STCTTDGRRVQ
+774 RVQ

-808 WTVRTEPTATT
+808 WTVRTEPTETT

-844 KPDPIDPNPDKPGD
+844 KPDPIDPNP

>member
-13 CLLAVVLAVS
+13 CMLAVVLAVS
-23 IVLPSVLNN
+23 VVLPSVTNSS
-32 TNVAIADSSTTSY
+32 NVAIADSSTTAY
-45 YSGSYYNS
+45 YSGNYYNS
-53 IDTSLRNTSLRG
+53 IDTSLR
-65 ESLRGDK
+65 GDD
-72 FRKELA
+72 FRDKLA
-78 ELITTTHTNYT
+78 NLITTTHTDYT

-136 VWPKDGGSAFSET
+136 VWPKDGGSAFSAT

-337 DDYSCTL
+337 DEYSCTL

-370 NNSVATVDQNGKI
+370 NNSVAMVDQNGKI

-399 NAKVAAYCVVTVVKP
+399 NANVAAYCVVTVVKP

-423 GAPTKT
+423 GTPTKT

-450 GDVETVP
+450 GDVENVP

-490 DIVSG
+490 NIVSG

-569 KGNGEWQLLTNNVAY
+569 KGDGEWQLLTNNVAY
-584 PQQTGYASGG
+584 PQKTGYASGG

-658 CAADGSRVQKC
+658 CVADGS
-669 TKCGTVLKRET
+669 
-680 LPKVAHI
+680 
-687 AGEWTE
+687 
-693 TAQPTCSA
+693 
-701 TGTKVQKCTQC
+701 
-712 GTVLKTETVDKIA
+712 
-725 HSLVHHE
+725 
-732 AKAATCSAVGY
+732 
-743 EAYDECE
+743 
-750 NCDYTT
+750 
-756 YREIARLAHTE
+756 
-767 GEWQVTE
+767 
-774 STCTTDGRRVQ
+774 RVQ

-808 WTVRTEPTATT
+808 WTVRTEPTETT

-827 EHCDD
+827 QHCDD

-858 DKPDTDKP
+858 DKPDTDNP

>member
-1 MLRQNANKLVLC
+1 M
-13 CLLAVVLAVS
+13 LAVVLAVS
-23 IVLPSVLNN
+23 VVLPSVTNSS
-32 TNVAIADSSTTSY
+32 NVAIADSSTTSY
-45 YSGSYYNS
+45 YSGNYYNS
-53 IDTSLRNTSLRG
+53 IDTSLR
-65 ESLRGDK
+65 GDD
-72 FRKELA
+72 FRDKLA
-78 ELITTTHTNYT
+78 NLITTTHTTYT
-89 SYAGLANAY
+89 VYNGGSNLALNNVFD
-98 KTTDA
+98 KTDKN
-103 VPNKSGYITWFYT
+103 PNGSGMVLFYT
-116 GTEVKFSG
+116 GTVVSSFSS
-124 FGGSGGQTNREH
+124 SGANREH
-136 VWPKDGGSAFSET
+136 VWPKNGGKAFSAE
-149 SECGSDAHHLRPT
+149 SECGSDAHHLRPCDQT
-162 ECNLN
+162 LN
-167 STRGSKSFGEV
+167 SSRGSLSYGEV
-178 EQSTQNVVN
+178 TDSVVKQGGST
-187 QNKSASYGDGTAD
+187 SYGN
-200 SLCYTSGSFFYP
+200 LCYRGGSFFYP
-212 AAGYRGATA
+212 GKGYRGATA

-256 KWHLEELPTQ
+256 KWHLEEVPTQ

-337 DDYSCTL
+337 DEYSCTL

-390 ATIAAVSNV
+390 ATIAAVSKV
-399 NAKVAAYCVVTVVKP
+399 NANVAAYCVVTVVKP

-423 GAPTKT
+423 GTPTKT

-450 GDVETVP
+450 GDVEAVP

-490 DIVSG
+490 NIVSG
-495 ITVNK
+495 IIVNK
-500 VVAAQKTITITV
+500 VVAAQKTITITRSSFDAS
-512 GSFGNAGYNWQ
+512 GSYEWHD
-523 NWTAGDVSG
+523 WTADGISG
-532 FAYLYT
+532 VGFIYAGTKDCLQMNSGKGGETFINT
-538 SGGKMQFNRK
+538 SQ
-548 KGTAYLYNET
+548 LV
-558 ALSGGIKSITM
+558 GGIKSVTLKLNTSKT
-569 KGNGEWQLLTNNVAY
+569 KGNKQFTLFTSTKAFS
-584 PQQTGYASGG
+584 QTSSFDGSHGVQTTSGG
-594 TDCGNLTLTASGVT
+594 SVTWEINGDDTFFALQYTDSGVVYIESIT
-608 WTLDGSNEYFAL
+608 
-620 NLISTGAA
+620 
-628 YPTEIVI
+628 I

-658 CAADGSRVQKC
+658 CVAEGSRVQKC
-669 TKCGTVLKRET
+669 TKCGTVLKREI

-712 GTVLKTETVDKIA
+712 GMVLKTETVDKIA

-808 WTVRTEPTATT
+808 WTVRTEPTETT

-844 KPDPIDPNPDKPGD
+844 KPDPIDPNPDKP
-858 DKPDTDKP
+858 DTDKP
-866 GDDKNSGGMTIS
+866 GDDKNSGGMTVS

>member
-13 CLLAVVLAVS
+13 CMLAVVLAVS
-23 IVLPSVLNN
+23 VVLPSVTNSS
-32 TNVAIADSSTTSY
+32 NVAIADSLTTAY
-45 YSGSYYNS
+45 YSGNYYNS
-53 IDTSLRNTSLRG
+53 IDTSLR
-65 ESLRGDK
+65 GDD
-72 FRKELA
+72 FRDKLA
-78 ELITTTHTNYT
+78 NLITSTHTNYT

-124 FGGSGGQTNREH
+124 FGGKGGQTNREH

-200 SLCYTSGSFFYP
+200 SLCYTSASFFYP

-337 DDYSCTL
+337 DEYSCTL

-383 TAVSTGT
+383 TAVSAGT
-390 ATIAAVSNV
+390 ATIAAVSKV

-414 RSVVMVEVD
+414 RSVEMVEVD
-423 GAPTKT
+423 GTPTKT

-450 GDVETVP
+450 GDVEAVP

-490 DIVSG
+490 NIVGG

-523 NWTAGDVSG
+523 NWTEGDVSG

-569 KGNGEWQLLTNNVAY
+569 KGDGEWQLLTNNVAY
-584 PQQTGYASGG
+584 PQNTGYASGG

-608 WTLDGSNEYFAL
+608 WTLDGNNEYFAL

-658 CAADGSRVQKC
+658 CAADG
-669 TKCGTVLKRET
+669 
-680 LPKVAHI
+680 
-687 AGEWTE
+687 
-693 TAQPTCSA
+693 
-701 TGTKVQKCTQC
+701 
-712 GTVLKTETVDKIA
+712 
-725 HSLVHHE
+725 
-732 AKAATCSAVGY
+732 
-743 EAYDECE
+743 
-750 NCDYTT
+750 
-756 YREIARLAHTE
+756 
-767 GEWQVTE
+767 
-774 STCTTDGRRVQ
+774 RRVQ

-808 WTVRTEPTATT
+808 WTVRTEPTETT

-827 EHCDD
+827 QHCND

-844 KPDPIDPNPDKPGD
+844 KPDPIDPNPDKP
-858 DKPDTDKP
+858 DTDNP

>member
-13 CLLAVVLAVS
+13 CMLAVVLAVS
-23 IVLPSVLNN
+23 VVLPSVTNSS
-32 TNVAIADSSTTSY
+32 NVAIADSSTTAY
-45 YSGSYYNS
+45 YSGNYYNS
-53 IDTSLRNTSLRG
+53 IDTSLR
-65 ESLRGDK
+65 GDD
-72 FRKELA
+72 FRDKLA
-78 ELITTTHTNYT
+78 NLITTTHTNYT

-337 DDYSCTL
+337 DEYSCTL
-344 EVGQSRALTL
+344 EVGQSRALAL

-370 NNSVATVDQNGKI
+370 NKSVATVDQNGKI

-390 ATIAAVSNV
+390 ATIAAVSKV
-399 NAKVAAYCVVTVVKP
+399 NANVAAYCVVTVVKP
-414 RSVVMVEVD
+414 RSVEMVEVD
-423 GAPTKT
+423 GTPTKT

-450 GDVETVP
+450 GDVEAVP

-490 DIVSG
+490 NIVSG

-569 KGNGEWQLLTNNVAY
+569 KGDGEWQLLTNSVAY
-584 PQQTGYASGG
+584 PQKTGYASGG
-594 TDCGNLTLTASGVT
+594 TDYGNLTLTASGVT

-669 TKCGTVLKRET
+669 TKCGTVLKREA
-680 LPKVAHI
+680 LPKVAHV

-743 EAYDECE
+743 EVYDECE

-808 WTVRTEPTATT
+808 WTVRTEPTETT

>member
-13 CLLAVVLAVS
+13 CMLAVVLAVS
-23 IVLPSVLNN
+23 VVLPSVTNSS
-32 TNVAIADSSTTSY
+32 NVAIADSSTTSY
-45 YSGSYYNS
+45 YSGNYYNS
-53 IDTSLRNTSLRG
+53 IDTSLR
-65 ESLRGDK
+65 GDD
-72 FRKELA
+72 FRDKLA
-78 ELITTTHTNYT
+78 NLITTTHTTYT
-89 SYAGLANAY
+89 VYNGGSNLALNNVFD
-98 KTTDA
+98 KTDKN
-103 VPNKSGYITWFYT
+103 PNGSGMVLFYT
-116 GTEVKFSG
+116 GTVVSSFSS
-124 FGGSGGQTNREH
+124 SGANREH
-136 VWPKDGGSAFSET
+136 VWPKNGGKAFSAE
-149 SECGSDAHHLRPT
+149 SECGSDAHHLRPCDQT
-162 ECNLN
+162 LN
-167 STRGSKSFGEV
+167 SSRGSLSYGEV
-178 EQSTQNVVN
+178 TDSVVKQGGST
-187 QNKSASYGDGTAD
+187 SYGN
-200 SLCYTSGSFFYP
+200 LCYRGGSFFYP
-212 AAGYRGATA
+212 GKGYRGATA

-256 KWHLEELPTQ
+256 KWHLEEVPTQ

-337 DDYSCTL
+337 DEYSCTL

-390 ATIAAVSNV
+390 ATIAAVSKV
-399 NAKVAAYCVVTVVKP
+399 NANVAAYCVVTVVKP

-423 GAPTKT
+423 GTPTKT

-450 GDVETVP
+450 GDVEAVP

-490 DIVSG
+490 NIVSG
-495 ITVNK
+495 IIVNK
-500 VVAAQKTITITV
+500 VVAAQKTITITRSSFDAS
-512 GSFGNAGYNWQ
+512 GSYEWHD
-523 NWTAGDVSG
+523 WTADGISG
-532 FAYLYT
+532 VGFIYAGTKDCLQMNSGKGGETFINT
-538 SGGKMQFNRK
+538 SQ
-548 KGTAYLYNET
+548 LV
-558 ALSGGIKSITM
+558 GGIKSVTLKLNTSKT
-569 KGNGEWQLLTNNVAY
+569 KGNKQFTLFTSTKAFS
-584 PQQTGYASGG
+584 QTSSFDGSHGVQTTSGG
-594 TDCGNLTLTASGVT
+594 SVTWEINGDDTFFALQYTDSGVVYIESIT
-608 WTLDGSNEYFAL
+608 
-620 NLISTGAA
+620 
-628 YPTEIVI
+628 I

-658 CAADGSRVQKC
+658 CVAEGSRVQKC
-669 TKCGTVLKRET
+669 TKCGTVLKREI

-712 GTVLKTETVDKIA
+712 GMVLKTETVDKIA

-808 WTVRTEPTATT
+808 WTVRTEPTETT

-844 KPDPIDPNPDKPGD
+844 KPDPIDPNPDKP
-858 DKPDTDKP
+858 DTDKP
-866 GDDKNSGGMTIS
+866 GDDKNSGGMTVS

>member
-13 CLLAVVLAVS
+13 CMLAVVLAVS
-23 IVLPSVLNN
+23 VVLPSVTNSS
-32 TNVAIADSSTTSY
+32 NVAIADSSTTAY
-45 YSGSYYNS
+45 YSGNYYNS
-53 IDTSLRNTSLRG
+53 IDTSLR
-65 ESLRGDK
+65 GDD
-72 FRKELA
+72 FRDKLA
-78 ELITTTHTNYT
+78 NLITTTHTTYT
-89 SYAGLANAY
+89 VYNGGSSLALNNVFD
-98 KTTDA
+98 KTDKN
-103 VPNKSGYITWFYT
+103 PNGSGMVLFYT
-116 GTEVKFSG
+116 GTVVSSFSS
-124 FGGSGGQTNREH
+124 SGANREH
-136 VWPKDGGSAFSET
+136 VWPKNGGKAFSAE
-149 SECGSDAHHLRPT
+149 SECGSDAHHLRPCDQT
-162 ECNLN
+162 LN
-167 STRGSKSFGEV
+167 SSRGSLSYGEV
-178 EQSTQNVVN
+178 TDSVVKQGGST
-187 QNKSASYGDGTAD
+187 SYGN
-200 SLCYTSGSFFYP
+200 LCYRGGSFFYP
-212 AAGYRGATA
+212 GEGYRGATA

-337 DDYSCTL
+337 DEYSCTL

-399 NAKVAAYCVVTVVKP
+399 NANVAAYCVVTVVKP

-423 GAPTKT
+423 GTPTKT

-450 GDVETVP
+450 GDVEAVP

-495 ITVNK
+495 IIVNK
-500 VVAAQKTITITV
+500 VVAAQKTITITRSSFDAS
-512 GSFGNAGYNWQ
+512 GSYEWHG
-523 NWTAGDVSG
+523 WTADGISG
-532 FAYLYT
+532 VGFIYAGTKDCLQMNSGKGGETFINT
-538 SGGKMQFNRK
+538 SQ
-548 KGTAYLYNET
+548 LV
-558 ALSGGIKSITM
+558 GGIKSVTLKLNTSKT
-569 KGNGEWQLLTNNVAY
+569 KGNKQFTLFTSTKAFS
-584 PQQTGYASGG
+584 QTSSFDGSHGAKTTSGG
-594 TDCGNLTLTASGVT
+594 SVTWEINGDDTFFALQYTDSGVVYIESIT
-608 WTLDGSNEYFAL
+608 
-620 NLISTGAA
+620 
-628 YPTEIVI
+628 I

-658 CAADGSRVQKC
+658 C
-669 TKCGTVLKRET
+669 
-680 LPKVAHI
+680 VA
-687 AGEWTE
+687 
-693 TAQPTCSA
+693 
-701 TGTKVQKCTQC
+701 
-712 GTVLKTETVDKIA
+712 
-725 HSLVHHE
+725 
-732 AKAATCSAVGY
+732 
-743 EAYDECE
+743 
-750 NCDYTT
+750 
-756 YREIARLAHTE
+756 
-767 GEWQVTE
+767 
-774 STCTTDGRRVQ
+774 DGRRVQ
-785 RCSVCNEVLHSET
+785 RCSVCNEVLHGET
-798 IAATGHAYGE
+798 IAATGHTYGE
-808 WTVRTEPTATT
+808 WTVRTEPMETT

-892 AAVVP
+892 AAVFP

>member
-13 CLLAVVLAVS
+13 CMLAVVLAVS
-23 IVLPSVLNN
+23 VVLPSVTNSS
-32 TNVAIADSSTTSY
+32 NVAIADSSTTAY
-45 YSGSYYNS
+45 YSGNYYNS
-53 IDTSLRNTSLRG
+53 IDTSLR
-65 ESLRGDK
+65 GDD
-72 FRKELA
+72 FRDKLA
-78 ELITTTHTNYT
+78 NLITTTHTNYT

-124 FGGSGGQTNREH
+124 FGGKGGQTNREH

-337 DDYSCTL
+337 DEYSCTL

-390 ATIAAVSNV
+390 ATIAAVSKV
-399 NAKVAAYCVVTVVKP
+399 NANVAAYCVVTVVKP

-423 GAPTKT
+423 GTPTKT

-450 GDVETVP
+450 GDVENVP
-457 LADCKWTDGNTLEET
+457 IADCKWTDGNTLEET

-490 DIVSG
+490 NIVSG

-512 GSFGNAGYNWQ
+512 GSFGKAGYNWQ

-538 SGGKMQFNRK
+538 IDGKMQFNRK

-569 KGNGEWQLLTNNVAY
+569 KGDGEWQLLTNNVAY
-584 PQQTGYASGG
+584 PQKTGYASGG

-608 WTLDGSNEYFAL
+608 WKLDGNNEYFAL

-658 CAADGSRVQKC
+658 CVADGS
-669 TKCGTVLKRET
+669 
-680 LPKVAHI
+680 
-687 AGEWTE
+687 
-693 TAQPTCSA
+693 
-701 TGTKVQKCTQC
+701 
-712 GTVLKTETVDKIA
+712 
-725 HSLVHHE
+725 
-732 AKAATCSAVGY
+732 
-743 EAYDECE
+743 
-750 NCDYTT
+750 
-756 YREIARLAHTE
+756 
-767 GEWQVTE
+767 
-774 STCTTDGRRVQ
+774 RVQ

-808 WTVRTEPTATT
+808 WTVRTEPTETT

-827 EHCDD
+827 QHCDD
-832 VQTEVVPATGSD
+832 VQTEVIPATGSD

>member
-23 IVLPSVLNN
+23 VVLPSVTNSS
-32 TNVAIADSSTTSY
+32 NVAIADSSTTAY
-45 YSGSYYNS
+45 YSGNYYNS
-53 IDTSLRNTSLRG
+53 IDTSLR
-65 ESLRGDK
+65 GDD
-72 FRKELA
+72 FRDKLA
-78 ELITTTHTNYT
+78 NLITTTHTTYT
-89 SYAGLANAY
+89 VYNGGSSLALNNVFD
-98 KTTDA
+98 KTDKN
-103 VPNKSGYITWFYT
+103 PNGSGMVLFYT
-116 GTEVKFSG
+116 GTVVSSFSS
-124 FGGSGGQTNREH
+124 SGANREH
-136 VWPKDGGSAFSET
+136 VWPKNGGKAFSAE
-149 SECGSDAHHLRPT
+149 SECGSDAHHLRPCDQT
-162 ECNLN
+162 LN
-167 STRGSKSFGEV
+167 SSRGSLSYGEV
-178 EQSTQNVVN
+178 TDSVVKQGGST
-187 QNKSASYGDGTAD
+187 SYGN
-200 SLCYTSGSFFYP
+200 LCYRSGSFFYP
-212 AAGYRGATA
+212 GEGYRGATA

-337 DDYSCTL
+337 DEYSCTL

-399 NAKVAAYCVVTVVKP
+399 NANVAAYCVVTVVKP

-423 GAPTKT
+423 GTPTKT

-490 DIVSG
+490 NIVSG

-500 VVAAQKTITITV
+500 VVAAQKTITITRSSFDAS
-512 GSFGNAGYNWQ
+512 GSYEWHG
-523 NWTAGDVSG
+523 WTADGISG
-532 FAYLYT
+532 VGFIYAGTKDCLQMNSGKGGETFINT
-538 SGGKMQFNRK
+538 SQ
-548 KGTAYLYNET
+548 LV
-558 ALSGGIKSITM
+558 GGIKSVTLKLNTSKT
-569 KGNGEWQLLTNNVAY
+569 KGNKQFTLFTSTKAFS
-584 PQQTGYASGG
+584 QTSSFDGSHGVQTTSGG
-594 TDCGNLTLTASGVT
+594 SVTWEINGDDTFFALQYTDSGVVYIESIT
-608 WTLDGSNEYFAL
+608 
-620 NLISTGAA
+620 
-628 YPTEIVI
+628 I

-669 TKCGTVLKRET
+669 TKCGTVLKREI

-712 GTVLKTETVDKIA
+712 GMVLKTETVDKIA

-774 STCTTDGRRVQ
+774 STCTTDGSRVQ

-808 WTVRTEPTATT
+808 WTVRTEPTETT

-827 EHCDD
+827 QHCDD

-844 KPDPIDPNPDKPGD
+844 KPDPIDPNP

>member
-13 CLLAVVLAVS
+13 CMLAVVLAVS
-23 IVLPSVLNN
+23 VVLPSVTNSS
-32 TNVAIADSSTTSY
+32 NVAIADSSTTSY
-45 YSGSYYNS
+45 YSGNYYNS
-53 IDTSLRNTSLRG
+53 IDTSLR
-65 ESLRGDK
+65 GDD
-72 FRKELA
+72 FRDKLA
-78 ELITTTHTNYT
+78 NLITTTHTTYT
-89 SYAGLANAY
+89 VYNGGSSLALNNVFD
-98 KTTDA
+98 KTDKN
-103 VPNKSGYITWFYT
+103 PNGSGMVLFYT
-116 GTEVKFSG
+116 GTVVSSFSS
-124 FGGSGGQTNREH
+124 SGANREH
-136 VWPKDGGSAFSET
+136 VWPKNGGKAFSAE
-149 SECGSDAHHLRPT
+149 SECGSDAHHLRPCDQT
-162 ECNLN
+162 LN
-167 STRGSKSFGEV
+167 SSRGSLSYGEV
-178 EQSTQNVVN
+178 TDSVVKQGGST
-187 QNKSASYGDGTAD
+187 SYGN
-200 SLCYTSGSFFYP
+200 LCYRSGSFFYP
-212 AAGYRGATA
+212 GEGYRGATA

-337 DDYSCTL
+337 DEYSCTL

-390 ATIAAVSNV
+390 ATIAAVSKV
-399 NAKVAAYCVVTVVKP
+399 NANVAAYCVVTVVKP

-423 GAPTKT
+423 GTPTKT

-450 GDVETVP
+450 GDVEAVP

-500 VVAAQKTITITV
+500 VVAAQKTITITRSSFDAS
-512 GSFGNAGYNWQ
+512 GSYEWHG
-523 NWTAGDVSG
+523 WTADGISG
-532 FAYLYT
+532 VGFIYAGTKDCLQMNSGKGGETFINT
-538 SGGKMQFNRK
+538 SQ
-548 KGTAYLYNET
+548 LV
-558 ALSGGIKSITM
+558 GGIKSVTLKLNTSKT
-569 KGNGEWQLLTNNVAY
+569 KGNKQFTLFTSTKAFS
-584 PQQTGYASGG
+584 QTSSFDGSRGVQTTSGG
-594 TDCGNLTLTASGVT
+594 SVTWEINGDDTFFALQYTDSGVVYIESIT
-608 WTLDGSNEYFAL
+608 
-620 NLISTGAA
+620 
-628 YPTEIVI
+628 I

-649 EWETEKAAT
+649 EWKTEKAAT
-658 CAADGSRVQKC
+658 C
-669 TKCGTVLKRET
+669 
-680 LPKVAHI
+680 VA
-687 AGEWTE
+687 
-693 TAQPTCSA
+693 
-701 TGTKVQKCTQC
+701 
-712 GTVLKTETVDKIA
+712 
-725 HSLVHHE
+725 
-732 AKAATCSAVGY
+732 
-743 EAYDECE
+743 
-750 NCDYTT
+750 
-756 YREIARLAHTE
+756 
-767 GEWQVTE
+767 
-774 STCTTDGRRVQ
+774 DGRRVQ

-808 WTVRTEPTATT
+808 WTVRTEPTETT

-827 EHCDD
+827 QHCDD

-844 KPDPIDPNPDKPGD
+844 KPDPIDPNP

>member
-13 CLLAVVLAVS
+13 CMLAVVLAVS
-23 IVLPSVLNN
+23 VVLPSVTNSS
-32 TNVAIADSSTTSY
+32 NVAIADSSTTAY
-45 YSGSYYNS
+45 YSGNYYNS
-53 IDTSLRNTSLRG
+53 IDTSLR
-65 ESLRGDK
+65 GDD
-72 FRKELA
+72 FRDKLA
-78 ELITTTHTNYT
+78 NLITTTHTNYT

-124 FGGSGGQTNREH
+124 FGGKGGQTNREH

-337 DDYSCTL
+337 DEYSCTL

-399 NAKVAAYCVVTVVKP
+399 NANVAAYCVVTVVKP

-423 GAPTKT
+423 GTPTKT

-450 GDVETVP
+450 GDVEAVP

-490 DIVSG
+490 NIVGG
-495 ITVNK
+495 ITVKK

-512 GSFGNAGYNWQ
+512 GSFGKAGYNWQ
-523 NWTAGDVSG
+523 NWTAGDISG
-532 FAYLYT
+532 YGYLYT
-538 SGGKMQFNRK
+538 SGGKMQFSRK

-569 KGNGEWQLLTNNVAY
+569 KGDGEWQLLTNNVAY
-584 PQQTGYASGG
+584 PQKTGYASGG

-608 WTLDGSNEYFAL
+608 WTLDGNNEYFAL

-658 CAADGSRVQKC
+658 CAA
-669 TKCGTVLKRET
+669 
-680 LPKVAHI
+680 
-687 AGEWTE
+687 
-693 TAQPTCSA
+693 
-701 TGTKVQKCTQC
+701 
-712 GTVLKTETVDKIA
+712 
-725 HSLVHHE
+725 
-732 AKAATCSAVGY
+732 
-743 EAYDECE
+743 
-750 NCDYTT
+750 
-756 YREIARLAHTE
+756 
-767 GEWQVTE
+767 
-774 STCTTDGRRVQ
+774 DGRRVQ

-844 KPDPIDPNPDKPGD
+844 KPDPIDPNPDTGY
-858 DKPDTDKP
+858 
-866 GDDKNSGGMTIS
+866 G
-878 CNSVITSSAAILLA
+878 
-892 AAVVP
+892 
-897 VAIAVKRKRD
+897 

>member
-23 IVLPSVLNN
+23 VVLPSV
-32 TNVAIADSSTTSY
+32 TNSSNLAIADSSTTSY
-45 YSGSYYNS
+45 YSGNYYNS
-53 IDTSLRNTSLRG
+53 IDTSLR
-65 ESLRGDK
+65 GDD
-72 FRKELA
+72 FRDKLA
-78 ELITTTHTNYT
+78 NLITTTHTDYT

-124 FGGSGGQTNREH
+124 FGGKGGQTNREH
-136 VWPKDGGSAFSET
+136 VWPKDGGSAFSAT

-337 DDYSCTL
+337 DEYSCTL

-414 RSVVMVEVD
+414 RSVVMVEV
-423 GAPTKT
+423 GGTPTKT

-558 ALSGGIKSITM
+558 TLSGGIKSITM
-569 KGNGEWQLLTNNVAY
+569 KGDGEWQLLTNNVAY
-584 PQQTGYASGG
+584 PQKTGYASGG

-658 CAADGSRVQKC
+658 CVADGS
-669 TKCGTVLKRET
+669 
-680 LPKVAHI
+680 
-687 AGEWTE
+687 
-693 TAQPTCSA
+693 
-701 TGTKVQKCTQC
+701 
-712 GTVLKTETVDKIA
+712 
-725 HSLVHHE
+725 
-732 AKAATCSAVGY
+732 
-743 EAYDECE
+743 
-750 NCDYTT
+750 
-756 YREIARLAHTE
+756 
-767 GEWQVTE
+767 
-774 STCTTDGRRVQ
+774 RVQ

-808 WTVRTEPTATT
+808 WTVRTEPTETT

-827 EHCDD
+827 QHCDD

-892 AAVVP
+892 VAVVP

>member
-13 CLLAVVLAVS
+13 CMLAVVLAVS
-23 IVLPSVLNN
+23 VVLPSVTNSS
-32 TNVAIADSSTTSY
+32 NVAIADSSTTSY
-45 YSGSYYNS
+45 YSGNYYNS
-53 IDTSLRNTSLRG
+53 IDTSLR
-65 ESLRGDK
+65 GDD
-72 FRKELA
+72 FRDKLA
-78 ELITTTHTNYT
+78 NLITTTHTNYT

-124 FGGSGGQTNREH
+124 FGGKGGQTNREH
-136 VWPKDGGSAFSET
+136 VWPKDGGSAFSAT

-328 NVEPTKLTL
+328 NVDPTKLTL
-337 DDYSCTL
+337 DEYSCTL

-390 ATIAAVSNV
+390 ATIAAVSKV
-399 NAKVAAYCVVTVVKP
+399 NANVAAYCVVTVVKP

-423 GAPTKT
+423 GTPTKT

-450 GDVETVP
+450 GDVEAVP

-484 KGVTSD
+484 KGVTAD

-569 KGNGEWQLLTNNVAY
+569 KGDGEWQLLTNNIAY
-584 PQQTGYASGG
+584 PQKTGYASGG

-658 CAADGSRVQKC
+658 C
-669 TKCGTVLKRET
+669 
-680 LPKVAHI
+680 VA
-687 AGEWTE
+687 E
-693 TAQPTCSA
+693 
-701 TGTKVQKCTQC
+701 
-712 GTVLKTETVDKIA
+712 
-725 HSLVHHE
+725 
-732 AKAATCSAVGY
+732 
-743 EAYDECE
+743 
-750 NCDYTT
+750 
-756 YREIARLAHTE
+756 
-767 GEWQVTE
+767 
-774 STCTTDGRRVQ
+774 GRRVQ

-808 WTVRTEPTATT
+808 WTVRTEPTETT

-844 KPDPIDPNPDKPGD
+844 KPDPIDPNPDKP
-858 DKPDTDKP
+858 DTDKP
-866 GDDKNSGGMTIS
+866 GDDKNSGGMTVS